1 MVNKKISGQ
10 AIAIIILAVLL
21 LITIAFG
28 GVYAFYSARSN
39 KMTGTIVMA
48 NLNIDLRSYEYGTKS
63 ARSEIVISHGTNF
76 VPGQELKNSALMV
89 VNKSAEL
96 VPIYLIVVYEIKATK
111 LDEHGEII
119 PGDTVIDK
127 MKNPLIDIGAE
138 YINPI
143 DNIVL
148 EKTHNNNWV
157 DYVFSHTK
165 DGETKKYRCL
175 VTTSTYAKPKDV
187 VEHEIK
193 VIGENELK
201 LHYKMSNEYQR
212 TSLAFA
218 FQAYAIGAESFQFE
232 EGATNADKC
241 NQIVSA
247 IYESVEYK
255 FFEDVISEQGGLET
269 EEQP

>member
-10 AIAIIILAVLL
+10 AITIIILAVLL

-96 VPIYLIVVYEIKATK
+96 TPIYVIVVYEIKATK
-111 LDEHGEII
+111 LNEKGEII
-119 PGDTVIDK
+119 PGEIIEDQ
-127 MKNPLIDIGAE
+127 MKDPLIDIGAQ
-138 YINPI
+138 YINM
-143 DNIVL
+143 DENIIL
-148 EKTHNNNWV
+148 DKTTNSDWV
-157 DYVFSHTK
+157 DYVFTYTK
-165 DGETKKYRCL
+165 DEVTKKYRCL
-175 VTTSTYAKPKDV
+175 VTTSSYSKPKGV
-187 VEHEIK
+187 TEHEIK
-193 VIGENELK
+193 VIGEDKLK
-201 LHYKMSNEYQR
+201 LHYRMSNEYQR

-218 FQAYAIGAESFQFE
+218 FQAYAIGANSFQFTE
-232 EGATNADKC
+232 ETTQAQKC

-247 IYESVEYK
+247 IYESVEYE
-255 FFEDVISEQGGLET
+255 FFEGIVNEQGGT
-269 EEQP
+269 ESEG